1 MNLRSLIAGCVV
13 LATIAGAAAGDNL
26 PQRAASG
33 KSLKVSEADTK
44 KGTIYYTLESTS
56 KRPNIK
62 FTSEALNES
71 FDGYAT
77 DVAGYAIAGP
87 ADNPAK
93 LAGGVWRVAVKN
105 LNTKNDVRNGHLQ
118 GADWLDASAN
128 PDITFELTDVTDVK
142 LTKEMPANTPG
153 NPKTYSA
160 TLKGKMTIKGKTNEV
175 TIPNTSMTFISA
187 NDMMSKSV
195 KGDIIALNCKY
206 EIKLADYGVTNPV
219 ITDRKKVAETIKI
232 SQELRFA
239 TVAPEEQPAMPV
251 VPVATPAT
259 PAKPGEKSGEKPA
272 EKKSEP
278 APAGGVPKAVEPAKV
293 APAGNP
299 AAEPAKK

>member
-1 MNLRSLIAGCVV
+1 MNLRSLVAGCVV
-13 LATIAGAAAGDNL
+13 LATLAGVAAGDAL
-26 PQRAASG
+26 PPRAASG
-33 KSLKVSEADTK
+33 KSLKVSEQDTK
-44 KGTIYYTLESTS
+44 KGTIYYTLESTA

-71 FDGYAT
+71 FDGFAT

-118 GADWLDASAN
+118 GADWLDATSH

-160 TLKGKMTIKGKTNEV
+160 TLKGKLSIKGKTNEI
-175 TIPNTSMTFISA
+175 TIPNTSMTFITA
-187 NDMMSKSV
+187 NDMMAKSV

-251 VPVATPAT
+251 VPVTAPAT
-259 PAKPGEKSGEKPA
+259 PAKPSEKPA
-272 EKKSEP
+272 EKKGEP
-278 APAGGVPKAVEPAKV
+278 TPSSGTPTAVEPTKV
-293 APAGNP
+293 APAANP